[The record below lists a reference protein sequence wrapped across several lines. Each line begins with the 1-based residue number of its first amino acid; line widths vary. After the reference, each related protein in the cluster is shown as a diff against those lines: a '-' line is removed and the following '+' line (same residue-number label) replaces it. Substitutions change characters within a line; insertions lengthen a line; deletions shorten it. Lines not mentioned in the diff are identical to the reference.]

1 MKKHAL
7 FVTTGLLAIA
17 FLAGPAAQPAKAIKH
32 FRDAFIAKYV
42 KPDSSD
48 AKDQAFAAAVEKAK
62 CNLCHAG
69 RSKKDRNPYGAALD
83 NFVDRDTDKDNKEK
97 IAAAL
102 DKAAE
107 VKSDANDPGSPTFG
121 QLISEGKLP
130 CPVED

>member
-1 MKKHAL
+1 MRRPALSGVAGLLVHAL
-7 FVTTGLLAIA
+7 LV
-17 FLAGPAAQPAKAIKH
+17 GPAAQPAKAVKQ

-48 AKDQAFAAAVEKAK
+48 AKDKAFAAAVETAK

-69 RSKKDRNPYGAALD
+69 KSKKDRNPYGVALD
-83 NFVDRDTDKDNKEK
+83 ELLDRKTDKDDKAK

-121 QLISEGKLP
+121 QLISDGKLP
-130 CPVED
+130 YPLEK